1 MVWLWK
7 TRGLWRRWWRVL
19 AAGVIVGE
27 RRNWF
32 AEERERF
39 TVAFGGRLVVL
50 LASYGGVGGGEAGG
64 GWNGRKREGEKK
76 LQK

>member
-1 MVWLWK
+1 M
-7 TRGLWRRWWRVL
+7 
-19 AAGVIVGE
+19 GE

-64 GWNGRKREGEKK
+64 GWNGRKKEGEKNCRNRGRGAGFWPT
-76 LQK
+76 LDSIFFLLGP